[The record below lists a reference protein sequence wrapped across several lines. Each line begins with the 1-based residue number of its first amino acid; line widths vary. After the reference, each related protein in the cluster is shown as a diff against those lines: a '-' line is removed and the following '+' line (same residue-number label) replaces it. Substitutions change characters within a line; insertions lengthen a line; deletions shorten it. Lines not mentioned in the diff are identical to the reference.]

1 MWLIIERMDVYEI
14 SESIERRRKEKG
26 KEGKRRKGQG
36 PCNWPTD
43 PYNKHI
49 SAYIKSMSKKTI
61 CVNSFVF
68 MIKLA
73 H

>member
-1 MWLIIERMDVYEI
+1 MWLITERMDVYEI
-14 SESIERRRKEKG
+14 SESIERRRNEKG
-26 KEGKRRKGQG
+26 KEGKRRKGKG
-36 PCNWPTD
+36 ACNWPTD
-43 PYNKHI
+43 SYNKHI
-49 SAYIKSMSKKTI
+49 SAYIKSMSKKPI